1 MGVLAVTVLV
11 TALISSSVV
20 AALGFT
26 TATRAG
32 VQSQAAAEAGIAVA
46 QASLLRGDCTTGLY
60 ESNSDLVYSVSVSYV
75 HNGVT
80 SVGCPPE
87 GASEVRITAAGEAVD
102 AGVTFSGSD
111 ESAMEALYVATSSGV
126 PASGAAIYAYSA
138 TGFGGSGSLVSMD
151 GSDATVHIKHGDVT
165 CDGTSSI
172 PDAFVVADGSLTAT
186 GSCNIGGSVWASDKI
201 TLTGSLS
208 VGGNVVA
215 SDLKLTGSS
224 RVGGTGWITGNS
236 ELAWST
242 KIMGHLTTKSFT
254 GPNPSGS
261 TPGGLTVV
269 PSGPVAK
276 PFPVVADWID
286 FNYDPADWPGFV
298 EKVISGNCSFNV
310 IQNAIID
317 VQERAI
323 LLDARACSGDFN
335 ISDYQT
341 LQMKNDLVIVN
352 NRFKLG
358 GSARIAA
365 NGNYNL
371 WLITT
376 DEVENGTPDCPTGGK
391 FEIGGT
397 FSVDSDI
404 SALIYTP
411 CRAQIG
417 SGIHWYGQV
426 FAGATTVS
434 GSATIHFQPS
444 GLPGWDLSTGQ
455 SSGSQPLS
463 DLLLNPTVVRNI
475 STGG

>member
-215 SDLKLTGSS
+215 SDL
-224 RVGGTGWITGNS
+224 NS
-236 ELAWST
+236 H
-242 KIMGHLTTKSFT
+242 GR
-254 GPNPSGS
+254 P
-261 TPGGLTVV
+261 
-269 PSGPVAK
+269 
-276 PFPVVADWID
+276 
-286 FNYDPADWPGFV
+286 
-298 EKVISGNCSFNV
+298 
-310 IQNAIID
+310 
-317 VQERAI
+317 R
-323 LLDARACSGDFN
+323 
-335 ISDYQT
+335 
-341 LQMKNDLVIVN
+341 
-352 NRFKLG
+352 
-358 GSARIAA
+358 
-365 NGNYNL
+365 
-371 WLITT
+371 
-376 DEVENGTPDCPTGGK
+376 
-391 FEIGGT
+391 
-397 FSVDSDI
+397 
-404 SALIYTP
+404 
-411 CRAQIG
+411 
-417 SGIHWYGQV
+417 
-426 FAGATTVS
+426 
-434 GSATIHFQPS
+434 
-444 GLPGWDLSTGQ
+444 
-455 SSGSQPLS
+455 
-463 DLLLNPTVVRNI
+463 
-475 STGG
+475 